1 MAKTKKTPKAPTDPT
16 VPTGPL
22 KEHPEAPKAPE
33 EQPETPEEQPKTPKE
48 QSKADEPKQPK
59 EQPKAPDTPAKL
71 PQSRLFKGTLG
82 IVTVLLLRLVVGG
95 VFAFSGFAKAIDPWG
110 SVYKFSEYLSAFGL
124 ADLDWSLLFLAISA
138 GTIEFALGVFMI
150 FGIYRRFTPAMML
163 LAMLVMLPVTGYLAF
178 TDAVADCGC
187 FGDALVLS
195 NWGTFAKNVILTPLI
210 LYLCAYNRF
219 VKNVYGIAVQWMVAF
234 LSMAYAMVL
243 AFIGYYMQP
252 LIDFRPYPVGT
263 SLAPRQADNSTAGQ
277 DFEYIYEKGGVQRA
291 FGIDSLPGDDW
302 NYVDRR
308 LKAGKTDP
316 VAASD
321 ASAVTVYD
329 HGDDVTAEV
338 FDPDRQQLLILF
350 PDLAGVNISY
360 TYMVNEL
367 CDFAQARGADV
378 YGLTSGTAAEIA
390 EWRDISMAA
399 YPLYSVDDSQLKML
413 ARGNPSVV
421 MLSGGRIMWKRTLS
435 SIDPARL
442 DDNLATLQ
450 QLGSDMHPQR
460 TLHRL
465 TAALVAA
472 MAILLAVNRSHR
484 LALLALRRTKRKK
497 SQTDNDN
504 KK

>member
-1 MAKTKKTPKAPTDPT
+1 MIKAHSAMARYSASW
-16 VPTGPL
+16 
-22 KEHPEAPKAPE
+22 AN
-33 EQPETPEEQPKTPKE
+33 
-48 QSKADEPKQPK
+48 
-59 EQPKAPDTPAKL
+59 
-71 PQSRLFKGTLG
+71 RLA
-82 IVTVLLLRLVVGG
+82 VLALRLAVGG
-95 VFAFSGFAKAIDPWG
+95 VFMYSGFVKAVDPTG
-110 SVYKFSEYLSAFGL
+110 SYYKFIDYAQ
-124 ADLDWSLLFLAISA
+124 
-138 GTIEFALGVFMI
+138 ALGWHWLLGFTL
-150 FGIYRRFTPAMML
+150 FGAFAVAIVEFVLGLLVAVGACRRGAPVLML
-163 LAMLVMLPVTGYLAF
+163 LMMAVMLPLTLWLAVTG
-178 TDAVADCGC
+178 AVPDCGC
-187 FGDALVLS
+187 FGDAVVIS
-195 NWGTFAKNVILTPLI
+195 NWATFWKNVALTAAI
-210 LYLCAYNRF
+210 AYLAVFNRSLHS
-219 VKNVYGIAVQWMVAF
+219 VYGPAVQWVVMLLAF
-234 LSMAYAMVL
+234 LYPLTIAAVGYAT
-243 AFIGYYMQP
+243 QP

>member
-1 MAKTKKTPKAPTDPT
+1 MIKAHSA
-16 VPTGPL
+16 V
-22 KEHPEAPKAPE
+22 ARYSA
-33 EQPETPEEQPKTPKE
+33 
-48 QSKADEPKQPK
+48 SWAN
-59 EQPKAPDTPAKL
+59 
-71 PQSRLFKGTLG
+71 RLA
-82 IVTVLLLRLVVGG
+82 VLALRLAVGG
-95 VFAFSGFAKAIDPWG
+95 VFMYSGFVKAVDPTG
-110 SVYKFSEYLSAFGL
+110 SYYKFIDYAQ
-124 ADLDWSLLFLAISA
+124 
-138 GTIEFALGVFMI
+138 ALGWHWLLGFTL
-150 FGIYRRFTPAMML
+150 FGAFAVAIVEFVLGLLVAVGACRRGAPVLML
-163 LAMLVMLPVTGYLAF
+163 LMMAAMLPLTLWLAVTG
-178 TDAVADCGC
+178 AVPDCGC
-187 FGDALVLS
+187 FGDAWVIS
-195 NWGTFAKNVILTPLI
+195 NWATFWKNVALTAAI
-210 LYLCAYNRF
+210 AYLAVFNRSLHS
-219 VKNVYGIAVQWMVAF
+219 VYGPAVQWVVMLLAF
-234 LSMAYAMVL
+234 LYPLAIAVAGYAT
-243 AFIGYYMQP
+243 QP

-263 SLAPRQADNSTAGQ
+263 SLAPRHTDATQAGS

-302 NYVDRR
+302 SYVDRR
-308 LKAGKTDP
+308 LKAGKPDP

-321 ASAVTVYD
+321 AEAITVYD

-367 CDFAQARGADV
+367 CDFAQTRGADV
-378 YGLTSGTAAEIA
+378 YGLTSGTAAEID

-413 ARGNPSVV
+413 ARGNPAVV

-442 DDNLATLQ
+442 DDSLATLQ
-450 QLGSDMHPQR
+450 QLGSDMQPQR

-472 MAILLAVNRSHR
+472 LAIMLAVNRSHR
-484 LALLALRRTKRKK
+484 LALLLVRRAKRKK
-497 SQTDNDN
+497 SKTDNDN